1 MCVGSQIRFRFGLF
15 IDRREEEEGMWPNSC
30 AIVNRFWPWGGQ
42 LRRNISSGAE
52 GVGNAGGVVANGVVA
67 NRRSCY

>member
-1 MCVGSQIRFRFGLF
+1 
-15 IDRREEEEGMWPNSC
+15 MWPNSC